1 MKKLRVIINLII
13 ITLLINLLL
22 GIITTVFHIDF
33 LKPTDLIEAPRVFY
47 TVPIGKYLLQI
58 NQTLVNTM
66 VLMLLIILILY
77 FGTRNLSI
85 DKPSVFQLI
94 LEEYYRF
101 VDSQFLANYGKYK
114 EKFRAFFAALF
125 AFILFL
131 NLSIFIFPFVVMTE
145 RHHGKLLI
153 KPFFRTATADL
164 NTTFGLALLVAV
176 IFITVNIRRQ
186 GISGFLK
193 ELSRPFIFMF
203 PLNVIGEIAKPLN
216 IAIRL
221 FGNMF
226 AGLVIIGVIY
236 AMSLNN
242 VLSNWTFNLLKGS
255 FSFAVIWPA
264 FLQLYL
270 DLFIGILQAFIFTT
284 LSSVYIEQSLIGEE

>member
-1 MKKLRVIINLII
+1 MKKLKVIFGFIG
-13 ITLLINLLL
+13 ITLLVNLILA
-22 GIITTVFHIDF
+22 IITTLFHIEF
-33 LKPTDLIEAPRVFY
+33 LKPSQLIEGPKIFFEI
-47 TVPIGKYLLQI
+47 PIGHYLLQI
-58 NQTLVNTM
+58 NQTIVNTWAIM
-66 VLMLLIILILY
+66 LLLIIILY
-77 FGTRNLSI
+77 FGTRKVSI
-85 DKPSVFQLI
+85 ENPSTFQLI

-101 VDSQFLANYGKYK
+101 IDKQFLANYGQYK
-114 EKFRAFFAALF
+114 EKFRSFFAALF

-131 NLSIFIFPFVVMTE
+131 NLSIFVFPYIIMVE
-145 RHHGKLLI
+145 RVHGKVEI

-164 NTTFGLALLVAV
+164 NTTLGLAILVAI
-176 IFITVNIRRQ
+176 IFITANIKRQ
-186 GISGFLK
+186 GIVGLLK
-193 ELSRPFIFMF
+193 ELSRPFVFMF

-226 AGLVIIGVIY
+226 AGLVIIGVLY
-236 AMSLNN
+236 SMSFNN
-242 VLSNWTFNLLKGS
+242 VLSGWTFNLLQGS